1 MQEERVEQKK
11 LNWLATL
18 RGVAAFLVFISHLFH
33 IHASGEILFV
43 LGRIGV
49 VCFFLMTGYLTM
61 ASRDKRNGKQYLWN
75 RFLRVYP
82 IYWLLL
88 LITVLLDLHSYSV
101 KSVVLNA
108 TLFEEFFGED
118 AIIGASWM
126 LPIQV
131 VFFIGVA
138 LFGFKLFINK
148 NNTEKSNMQ
157 HGMVLIS
164 ICMIVAVAIG
174 GARRI
179 TGKPFPTAFLLL
191 VGLSV
196 LGIYYQYVNGNI
208 KKIAPLWI
216 IYEVCFL
223 VSVVL
228 SYPGKAVRYIVAY
241 NIGIVLFVIFEKLIS
256 GKGLI
261 SSFFSKIGRIGFT
274 FFLGAGIPWT
284 LMLKISTFD
293 GSIGLKLLG
302 CILKFCAAVLLGYV
316 ITRFIEEPLLRWG
329 KKVEKKME

>member
-1 MQEERVEQKK
+1 MKGYGSEQKQ
-11 LNWLATL
+11 LSWLATL
-18 RGVAAFLVFISHLFH
+18 RGVAALLVFISHLYH
-33 IHASGEILFV
+33 IHANGKILFIF
-43 LGRIGV
+43 GRIGV

-61 ASRDKRNGKQYLWN
+61 VSREKRNRKQYLWN

-88 LITVLLDLHSYSV
+88 LLTVLLDLHSYSV
-101 KSVVLNA
+101 KSVALNA

-157 HGMVLIS
+157 RGMVLIS

-191 VGLSV
+191 IGLSV

-241 NIGIVLFVIFEKLIS
+241 NIGIVLFVIFEKFIS
-256 GKGLI
+256 GKDLI
-261 SSFFSKIGRIGFT
+261 SSLFAKIGRIGFT
-274 FFLGAGIPWT
+274 FFLGAGIPWA
-284 LMLKISTFD
+284 LLLKISTFED
-293 GSIGLKLLG
+293 SIGLKVLG

-329 KKVEKKME
+329 KKVEKKLD